1 MHTQQREDGIND
13 VFLAVM
19 GTTPAVLTE
28 CMYYYYSDHYNQLH
42 SFSEIKV
49 LTTSIGKQYL
59 VESLF
64 TRGRWSELESS
75 LGLVA
80 GTIPFEESDILVFEN
95 LDTGEEVEDLLTSAD
110 NEAASH
116 LINTW
121 VKYFT
126 DEDDCRLT
134 ATVAGGRKTQS
145 ALMALAFQLYGRQQ
159 DDLIHLIVSDQ
170 MMVDREWF
178 FPSDPA
184 DPEQK
189 LSVSDVPIVRVGRYL
204 SRNLNQSTENM
215 VREIQESL
223 FASRPIEEIIVKK
236 DIICVDGEEVKITPR
251 EASYYRYFLKRRL
264 TASCTNDCPG
274 CTECCADQNTLIT
287 DSRTSILDEHAII
300 SGRGGH
306 FQRTKAKRMNTSDY
320 ELIPSLYE
328 EISRLRS
335 VLRNS
340 DLHPLRREDLA
351 PQKIYLVPG
360 NRKEVSIGVILNPDI
375 IHFKD

>member
-251 EASYYRYFLKRRL
+251 EASYYRK
-264 TASCTNDCPG
+264 
-274 CTECCADQNTLIT
+274 
-287 DSRTSILDEHAII
+287 
-300 SGRGGH
+300 
-306 FQRTKAKRMNTSDY
+306 
-320 ELIPSLYE
+320 
-328 EISRLRS
+328 
-335 VLRNS
+335 
-340 DLHPLRREDLA
+340 
-351 PQKIYLVPG
+351 
-360 NRKEVSIGVILNPDI
+360 
-375 IHFKD
+375 